1 LPRLPVVPA
10 LAPVG
15 RVPVGNI
22 SVLSDDQTFEDT
34 HDATD
39 AFIGAF
45 AEIRAGT

>member
-1 LPRLPVVPA
+1 MNVTVWSYVDQL
-10 LAPVG
+10 
-15 RVPVGNI
+15 NI

-34 HDATD
+34 HDATE